1 MLYLYRRVAF
11 GTAAGEDTASMKDI
25 SVREWLTLAPIAA
38 ATLWMGVY
46 PESFMAPMRNDVT
59 ALLAR
64 LEPVAPKGD
73 AALKLGA
80 HKPAATHEEAAH
92 GEAH

>member
-1 MLYLYRRVAF
+1 
-11 GTAAGEDTASMKDI
+11 MKDM
-25 SVREWLTLAPIAA
+25 SAREWLTLAPIAA

-64 LEPVAPKGD
+64 LEPAAPAGD
-73 AALKLGA
+73 AALKLGTA
-80 HKPAATHEEAAH
+80 KPAATHEAAH